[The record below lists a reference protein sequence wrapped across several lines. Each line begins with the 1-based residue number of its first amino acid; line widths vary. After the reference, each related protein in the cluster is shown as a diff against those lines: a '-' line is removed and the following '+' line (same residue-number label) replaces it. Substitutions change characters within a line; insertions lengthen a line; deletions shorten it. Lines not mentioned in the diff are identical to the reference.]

1 MDGDR
6 RLGGGELSRAGKVS
20 MMDDFSTARDAGL
33 LDLDLLDLFLDLDFL
48 LLVGEVGCLGGG

>member
-1 MDGDR
+1 
-6 RLGGGELSRAGKVS
+6 